1 MSHQSQIKKT
11 ALIMAGGTGGHI
23 FPGLAVAQQ
32 LLAQGWQ
39 VHWVGAPNSMEAR
52 VTQQHHLPFAAVE
65 FSGVRGKGLLRLLR
79 LPVQLLRA
87 LRQSLAIMRR
97 VQPAV
102 VVGMG
107 GYISFPAGVAARL
120 CGIPIFLHEQNAI
133 AGLSN
138 RVLAYGARRI
148 FTAFPQVFTQG
159 IWVGNPLR
167 EAFTQQAQPNLRYMQ
182 RTGPLRIL
190 VMGGSLGAQALNTVL
205 PQALA
210 LLAPEQRPIVI
221 HQSGEKQIAGLQSNY
236 AQAGVTATLLPFIDD
251 VAGEM
256 AKADL
261 LICRAGA
268 STVCEIAAVGVAA
281 IFVPFPFA
289 VDDHQT
295 ANARYLSDAGAAWL
309 CPQTAL
315 NPQDL
320 AAQIQALTRAQL
332 QQMAERAKA
341 QEKLGQ
347 RKPLPPNV
355 RLYWY
360 ETRDRKNPLC
370 GYRWQWHE
378 WHC

>member
-1 MSHQSQIKKT
+1 MSHQSQTKKT

-52 VTQQHHLPFAAVE
+52 VAQQHHLPFAAVE

-221 HQSGEKQIAGLQSNY
+221 HQSGEKQIVGLQSNY

-341 QEKLGQ
+341 QEKLGAAQ
-347 RKPLPPNV
+347 AIAAQCEALLV
-355 RLYWY
+355 
-360 ETRDRKNPLC
+360 
-370 GYRWQWHE
+370 
-378 WHC
+378 